1 MGLYSLMIDNLFK
14 RLNRKKKLPFSSS
27 SSSKKSRLFWR
38 DTRSPKK
45 EKKDTLEG
53 ISISPGK
60 NHEGRYTFQIFFERR
75 ISKPRVY
82 RVHSPAALPWNSAP
96 QNSDLSIDIYAVY
109 THGAYIHIYLLSI
122 ASLLLFSFALCAT
135 VVIRS
140 MQIPLQNRGKR
151 KRRGIT
157 RREKQF
163 AWHAD
168 IGALFFP
175 ICGIPWRVD
184 VEERS
189 RLKSRGGGLTKEFWR
204 EEFWIPW
211 RREGISF
218 LFLLSFYI
226 FDRTKLSRIIIDLE
240 TRFFWKRTYSGSEII
255 ECFFFKEKLANNN
268 AGEKYVARIFTPPR
282 PSFLQRHQGYGPPV
296 FPCTGFASLKY
307 CRCFGRRRRKK
318 KKRGKNYRG
327 QLLSALEYKNRDCV
341 KTVRA

>member
-1 MGLYSLMIDNLFK
+1 MIDNLFK

-109 THGAYIHIYLLSI
+109 THGAYIHIYLLS
-122 ASLLLFSFALCAT
+122 LLLFSFALCAT

-163 AWHAD
+163 CVSRGYRRVIFSDLWNPVTGWRWREKSIEKSRRRID
-168 IGALFFP
+168 ERILERRILNSLTERRDFFPFSALFLY
-175 ICGIPWRVD
+175 IRSN
-184 VEERS
+184 EALSNNNRS
-189 RLKSRGGGLTKEFWR
+189 RDKILSKKDVFWT
-204 EEFWIPW
+204 WNNW
-211 RREGISF
+211 VF
-218 LFLLSFYI
+218 LFQ
-226 FDRTKLSRIIIDLE
+226 RK
-240 TRFFWKRTYSGSEII
+240 
-255 ECFFFKEKLANNN
+255 
-268 AGEKYVARIFTPPR
+268 AR
-282 PSFLQRHQGYGPPV
+282 
-296 FPCTGFASLKY
+296 K
-307 CRCFGRRRRKK
+307 
-318 KKRGKNYRG
+318 
-327 QLLSALEYKNRDCV
+327 
-341 KTVRA
+341 

>member
-14 RLNRKKKLPFSSS
+14 RLNRKKKKPLFSSS

-184 VEERS
+184 VEGRS

-204 EEFWIPW
+204 EEFWIPR

-218 LFLLSFYI
+218 LFLFLFIRSNEALS
-226 FDRTKLSRIIIDLE
+226 
-240 TRFFWKRTYSGSEII
+240 
-255 ECFFFKEKLANNN
+255 NNN
-268 AGEKYVARIFTPPR
+268 RSRDKILSKKDVFWTWNNWVFLFQRKAR
-282 PSFLQRHQGYGPPV
+282 
-296 FPCTGFASLKY
+296 K
-307 CRCFGRRRRKK
+307 
-318 KKRGKNYRG
+318 
-327 QLLSALEYKNRDCV
+327 
-341 KTVRA
+341 

>member
-1 MGLYSLMIDNLFK
+1 MIDNLFK

-109 THGAYIHIYLLSI
+109 THGAYIHIYLLS
-122 ASLLLFSFALCAT
+122 LLLFSFALCAT

-163 AWHAD
+163 ACHAD

-240 TRFFWKRTYSGSEII
+240 TRFFRKRTYSGPEII

-268 AGEKYVARIFTPPR
+268 AG
-282 PSFLQRHQGYGPPV
+282 G
-296 FPCTGFASLKY
+296 
-307 CRCFGRRRRKK
+307 
-318 KKRGKNYRG
+318 GKN
-327 QLLSALEYKNRDCV
+327 
-341 KTVRA
+341 T

>member
-109 THGAYIHIYLLSI
+109 THGAYIHIYLLS
-122 ASLLLFSFALCAT
+122 LLLFSFALCAT

-151 KRRGIT
+151 KRRRGRIT

-163 AWHAD
+163 CVSRGYRRVIFSDLWNPVTGWRWREKSIEKSRRGID
-168 IGALFFP
+168 ERILERRILNSSTERRDFFP
-175 ICGIPWRVD
+175 LSLFIYSI
-184 VEERS
+184 ERS
-189 RLKSRGGGLTKEFWR
+189 S
-204 EEFWIPW
+204 
-211 RREGISF
+211 
-218 LFLLSFYI
+218 
-226 FDRTKLSRIIIDLE
+226 LE
-240 TRFFWKRTYSGSEII
+240 
-255 ECFFFKEKLANNN
+255 
-268 AGEKYVARIFTPPR
+268 
-282 PSFLQRHQGYGPPV
+282 
-296 FPCTGFASLKY
+296 
-307 CRCFGRRRRKK
+307 
-318 KKRGKNYRG
+318 
-327 QLLSALEYKNRDCV
+327 
-341 KTVRA
+341 